1 MWYEFPK
8 DANTFD
14 LDKQF
19 MFGDKFL
26 VAPKSSSPTAEH
38 IVFHSPVN
46 TQAYLPV
53 GVNWYYYWSGQP
65 VAGST
70 TL

>member
-14 LDKQF
+14 LDRQF

-53 GVNWYYYWSGQP
+53 GVNWYYYWSG
-65 VAGST
+65 
-70 TL
+70 